1 MIYLDNAAT
10 TLIKPVS
17 VSSAMLHALHSCA
30 SPGRGGHRAA
40 MLAAETVFRC
50 RESAA
55 ALFSV
60 SEPERVVFTMNATH
74 ALNIAICSLAHPG
87 SKVLISGYEHN
98 AVTRPLNKLGAQILV
113 AESPL
118 FDREACLRAFEQ
130 KTAEAELVVCTMV
143 SNVFGFIL
151 PIEQIAKLCRQK
163 HVPLIVD
170 ASQAAGV
177 LDIDFEG
184 LGASFVCMPGHKG
197 LFGPQGTGIL
207 LCGER
212 GEPLL
217 AGGSGSDSLLQEMPE
232 YLPDRLEAGTHNV
245 PGIAGLAAGIDYV
258 RTCGPAK
265 ILEREQMLLS
275 DMIGRLRGDDKLEL
289 FVGPEGSQSGVLSL
303 RIRGL
308 DCEEAAARLSER
320 GICVRS
326 GLHCAP
332 LAHRSA
338 GTLETGTVRLS
349 LSPFVRQEE
358 IRSCCETIRETAHE
372 TGGQVRA

>member
-17 VSSAMLHALHSCA
+17 VSSAMLRAMQSCA

-55 ALFSV
+55 ALFRV
-60 SEPERVVFTMNATH
+60 PEPERVVFTMNATH
-74 ALNIAICSLAHPG
+74 ALNIAICSLARAG
-87 SKVLISGYEHN
+87 SRVLISGYEHN
-98 AVTRPLNKLGAQILV
+98 AVTRPLKRLGAQILV

-118 FDREACLRAFEQ
+118 FDRESCLAAFDRQ
-130 KTAEAELVVCTMV
+130 LREAELVVCTMV

-151 PIEQIAKLCRQK
+151 PIEEIAGLCRERR
-163 HVPLIVD
+163 VPLIVD

-177 LDIDFEG
+177 LDIDFEA
-184 LGASFVCMPGHKG
+184 LGAAFIGMPGHKG
-197 LFGPQGTGIL
+197 LLGPQGTGIL

-217 AGGSGSDSLLQEMPE
+217 SGGSGSDSLLQEMPA

-245 PGIAGLAAGIDYV
+245 PGIAGLAAGIDYI
-258 RTCGPAK
+258 RARGTGE
-265 ILEREQMLLS
+265 ILEREQALLS
-275 DMIGRLRGDDKLEL
+275 ELLARLRDEEGIEL
-289 FVGPEGSQSGVLSL
+289 FSGPEGSQSGVLSL
-303 RIRGL
+303 RICGL
-308 DCEEAAARLSER
+308 DCEEAAARLSEK

-349 LSPFVRQEE
+349 LSPFVRLEE
-358 IRSCCETIRETAHE
+358 IRSCCEAIRELARE
-372 TGGQVRA
+372 SNSEACP